1 MEQQSMTASAET
13 GAPNEGPYHDL
24 VVSEVI
30 DETHDSRSVVFEIP
44 DALKSMFTYE
54 AGQFLTFRVEVDG
67 KRLVRCYS
75 LASSPATEPAH
86 KVTIKRVVEGR
97 ASNWFNDHVKAGST
111 LEVMKPAGVFVL
123 QSRETPLV
131 LFAGG
136 SGITPVISI
145 VKTALATTGRSV
157 KLVYANRDERS
168 IIFKTELE
176 TLAAAHADRLEI
188 AHRLDDRDG
197 FADGDFVRAQV
208 GDQTGADFYVCG
220 PGPFMDIVE
229 STLEH
234 MGVSHDQFFI
244 ERFESPDEFEPEA
257 EVEVGMP
264 VTGGG
269 PVVTVKL
276 DGKEQE
282 FALQEG
288 ETILHGVRRMGLE
301 PPFACEDGYCGC
313 CMAMVKEG
321 DVEMLHNDG
330 GVDANQ
336 IAQGWVLTC
345 QGVPK
350 SAKVRV
356 EYPE

>member
-1 MEQQSMTASAET
+1 MTASAEP
-13 GAPNEGPYHDL
+13 GVEPHGPYYDL
-24 VVSEVI
+24 VVAEVI
-30 DETHDSRSVVFEIP
+30 DETHDSRSVVFDIP
-44 DALKSMFTYE
+44 AALSETFAYQ

-75 LASSPATEPAH
+75 LASSPATETRH
-86 KVTIKRVVEGR
+86 KVTIKRVVDGR
-97 ASNWFNDHVKAGST
+97 ASNWFNDHVSAGTT

-123 QSRETPLV
+123 QDRTTPVV

-145 VKTALATTGRSV
+145 VKTALATTGRPV

-168 IIFKTELE
+168 IIFKAELDA
-176 TLAAAHADRLEI
+176 LQAKHSDRLEI
-188 AHRLDDRDG
+188 VHRLDDRDG
-197 FADGDFVRAQV
+197 FADDDFVRAQV
-208 GDQTGADFYVCG
+208 GVQTGADFYVCG

-234 MGVSHDQFFI
+234 MGVAHDQFHI

-257 EVEVGMP
+257 EVEIGMP

-269 PVVTVKL
+269 PVVSVKL
-276 DGKEQE
+276 DGSEHE
-282 FALQEG
+282 VALQEG
-288 ETILHGVRRMGLE
+288 ETILHGARRLGLE

-350 SAKVRV
+350 TPKVRV